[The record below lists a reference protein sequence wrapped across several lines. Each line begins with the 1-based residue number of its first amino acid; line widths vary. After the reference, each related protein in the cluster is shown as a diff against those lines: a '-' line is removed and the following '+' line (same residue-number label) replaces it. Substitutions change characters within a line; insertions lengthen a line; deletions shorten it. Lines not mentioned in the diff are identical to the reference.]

1 MNKYW
6 TILILLAFTAFTAI
20 WYVSRPRFGYV
31 NLKEVFENF
40 TFTQKLRG
48 DLKVVK
54 AARMRQLDSLNF
66 ELNLVSKKLNSKYS
80 NELAAYYQMKREE
93 YIVKEEEVMS
103 SNADLTQQYDDQIH
117 AQLESYLSDFGKEK
131 DYDFLFGTESI
142 GTIIY
147 ARDRFNATKE
157 ATKYINNRFTSTN
170 K

>member
-66 ELNLVSKKLNSKYS
+66 ELNLVSKKLN
-80 NELAAYYQMKREE
+80 L
-93 YIVKEEEVMS
+93 
-103 SNADLTQQYDDQIH
+103 
-117 AQLESYLSDFGKEK
+117 DFKV
-131 DYDFLFGTESI
+131 LMQ
-142 GTIIY
+142 
-147 ARDRFNATKE
+147 NLV
-157 ATKYINNRFTSTN
+157 
-170 K
+170 